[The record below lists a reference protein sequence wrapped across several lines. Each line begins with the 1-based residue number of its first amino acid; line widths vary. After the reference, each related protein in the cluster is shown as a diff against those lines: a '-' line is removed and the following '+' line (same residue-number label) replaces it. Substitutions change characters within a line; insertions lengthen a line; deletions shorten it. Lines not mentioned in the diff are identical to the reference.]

1 MKLNSLKYAFSV
13 SSSKFLGFM
22 VSNRGIEATP
32 DKIKALIK
40 MEPLKKPKEVQKLT
54 D

>member
-1 MKLNSLKYAFSV
+1 MKLNSLKCAFGV
-13 SSSKFLGFM
+13 SSNKFLGFM
-22 VSNRGIEATP
+22 VSSRGIEANP
-32 DKIKALIK
+32 EKIKALIE